1 MRRLLSTTALAAM
14 GLSGFLASALAA
26 DLPNNDFE
34 PNVTPQQ
41 ATERLA
47 RFYGSI
53 HGGASIL
60 TNNTFS
66 GIQTGPGGPPAAL
79 GSPANV
85 NLDYDTGFN
94 VGGALGYRLPY
105 SWGGISP
112 RIEGELTYQ
121 KNDVGNGSNFNGGN
135 QVFSGSQDSLSLF
148 ANVLFD
154 YDLLGTGKFK
164 PYIGGGVGVAFL
176 DSSVNYFPAANPAAN
191 ITLREDSS
199 ANFAFQ
205 AIVGAS
211 YQVTKNVELFVDGRY
226 FNAPNAEFD
235 RSFTAPAGIAG
246 LNSNVD
252 GDFDGFRVNGGVRVS
267 FDLFGG

>member
-1 MRRLLSTTALAAM
+1 MRRCLPIAAIAAM
-14 GLSGFLASALAA
+14 GMTTAFAA
-26 DLPNNDFE
+26 DLPTNDNGSFE
-34 PNVTPQQ
+34 QPPSN
-41 ATERLA
+41 ADSRLA
-47 RFYGSI
+47 RFYGSV
-53 HGGASIL
+53 HGGASFL
-60 TNNTFS
+60 TDNTFS
-66 GIQTGPGGPPAAL
+66 GTQTGPGGPPAAF

-85 NLDYDTGFN
+85 NLESDTGFT

-112 RIEGELTYQ
+112 RLEGELNYQ
-121 KNDVGNGSNFNGGN
+121 KNDVGSGSNFNGGN
-135 QVFSGSQDSLSLF
+135 QVFSGSQDSLNLF

-164 PYIGGGVGVAFL
+164 PYIGGGIGVAFI
-176 DSSVNYFPAANPAAN
+176 DSSVNYSPAANGAVNVA
-191 ITLREDSS
+191 LRESS
-199 ANFAFQ
+199 TANFAFQ

-211 YQVTKNVELFVDGRY
+211 YEVTKSVELFVDGRY

-235 RSFTAPAGIAG
+235 RSFAAPAGIAG

-252 GDFDGFRVNGGVRVS
+252 GDFDGFKINAGVRVS